1 MKQSETYGSCVECG
15 GHVSAQR
22 VQQVCTRRGRLIAVV
37 DDIPAGVC
45 DQCGTRTFKITVAKR
60 LEAQLATVVRNPKKP
75 EVPVT
80 RYAA

>member
-1 MKQSETYGSCVECG
+1 MKKSENYGSCVECG

-37 DDIPAGVC
+37 DDLPAGVC
-45 DQCGTRTFKITVAKR
+45 NQCGTRILKAPVAKR
-60 LEAQLATVVRNPKKP
+60 LEELLADVVRNPKKP
-75 EVPVT
+75 QVPVT